1 MSRTPWSAWTFAALS
16 VIAAPAVGQ
25 SFSPASGVAT
35 LTLSF
40 KLVGSGDEI
49 PTSKERHV
57 RWSVDDS
64 YEIKATLLAT
74 KPGGFGAM
82 HPRDADEQARE
93 KKREAAT
100 QTAAKDMSGMMAQ
113 AEAIMAK
120 CGDNEACIT
129 AETMKMSQGVD
140 MNSAQMKSVKANVA
154 TATAMPGDRYQLFQ
168 PDKQTGSF
176 KIDEKTQEAYFD
188 AACSLKN
195 EETCTTR
202 STIKGSGDQVDGSGK
217 ASFGTGAMA
226 EYDAKS
232 GTLMIQMPALGVSRA
247 ERVVESKSSSTKA
260 GASTVVR
267 RVKVAEFDK
276 PIKVSCGQC
285 KTASGRVTSQ
295 VKDEAL
301 GRPATLTVDWKFTRP

>member
-1 MSRTPWSAWTFAALS
+1 MSRTTWSAWTLAALS
-16 VIAAPAVGQ
+16 TIAAPAFGQ
-25 SFSPASGVAT
+25 SFSPAAGTAT
-35 LTLSF
+35 LTLTF

-57 RWSVDDS
+57 KWSVDDS
-64 YEIKATLLAT
+64 YEIKATMLAT

-82 HPRDADEQARE
+82 HPQDATEQARE
-93 KKREAAT
+93 KKREAAA
-100 QTAAKDMSGMMAQ
+100 QTAQKDMGGMMAQ

-129 AETMKMSQGVD
+129 AESMKMSQGVD
-140 MNSAQMKSVKANVA
+140 MNSAQMKSAKANIA

-168 PDKQTGSF
+168 PGQQTGTF

-195 EETCTTR
+195 EETCTVR
-202 STIKGSGDQVDGSGK
+202 STIKGSGNQVDGGGK
-217 ASFGTGAMA
+217 TSFGTGAMA
-226 EYDAKS
+226 EYDAKG

-247 ERVVESKSSSTKA
+247 ERVVDSKSSSGKGGT
-260 GASTVVR
+260 SSVVR
-267 RVKVAEFDK
+267 RVKVDAFDK
-276 PIKVSCGQC
+276 PIKVACGQC
-285 KTASGRVTSQ
+285 KTASGRVTAQ

-301 GRPATLTVDWKFTRP
+301 GRPATLTVDWKFSRP